1 MCEPLL
7 RSPPSPPR
15 VERADWLSQLE
26 QREQQTMAALSHRDQ
41 QLSHMGALLE
51 EARLSSKP
59 RPTPQEGYQT
69 QVRTDLVCIRVVG
82 HLSYGAQ
89 RVTF

>member
-1 MCEPLL
+1 MSLSSS
-7 RSPPSPPR
+7 SPPPHR
-15 VERADWLSQLE
+15 VERPDWLSPLE

-59 RPTPQEGYQT
+59 RPAPQEGYQT
-69 QVRTDLVCIRVVG
+69 QVRTDVVYREVELVICHMVLNV
-82 HLSYGAQ
+82 
-89 RVTF
+89 